1 VVTIPAASAMSR
13 VTMTSRPIPGLS
25 LCALVLLGG
34 CARAPDPA
42 PAASITPAA
51 SPPAAVPPA
60 AVAPARV
67 AVAPPPVQAAK
78 APAPM
83 RLDAYPWLADPAAVP
98 PPVDALEQRFEAP
111 SGFTRVE
118 LAAGTFGA
126 WLRALPLAR
135 AGTPVL
141 SFRGG
146 VVLPADHENLAAVVA
161 LDVGAQ
167 DLQQCADSI
176 IRLHGEW
183 LYAQGRRDASYRA
196 ASGAAMPFTRWAHGE
211 RMVAA
216 GLSFGWTQSARADEG
231 HASYRRWLDAVFTY
245 ANTGSLAR
253 DAEPVAS
260 ADLRPGDFVVQAGAP
275 GHAVL
280 VLDLARAP
288 DGRRALL
295 LGQGFMPA
303 QSFQVLRPSPAGA
316 WFVVD
321 PSAQALDTPFWA
333 PFPWKAL
340 RRFAGT

>member
-1 VVTIPAASAMSR
+1 MWAVPPMSR
-13 VTMTSRPIPGLS
+13 VSMTSRSKPGLS
-25 LCALVLLGG
+25 LGALVLLGG

-42 PAASITPAA
+42 PVASITY
-51 SPPAAVPPA
+51 AAVPPA
-60 AVAPARV
+60 PLATPAPPAPVVSAPA
-67 AVAPPPVQAAK
+67 ATSASPAPPATQ
-78 APAPM
+78 
-83 RLDAYPWLADPAAVP
+83 DYPWLADPAAAITRGP
-98 PPVDALEQRFEAP
+98 DALEQRFEP
-111 SGFTRVE
+111 PDGFTRVD
-118 LAAGTFGA
+118 LRPGSFGA
-126 WLRALPLAR
+126 WLRRLPLSPV
-135 AGTPVL
+135 GTPVR

-146 VVLPADHENLAAVVA
+146 VILPPDHDNLAAVVA
-161 LDVGAQ
+161 LDVGTH

-183 LYAQGRRDASYRA
+183 LSAQGRRDASYRA
-196 ASGAAMPFTRWAHGE
+196 ASGVAMPFTRWARGE
-211 RMVAA
+211 RMVPE
-216 GLSFGWTQSARADEG
+216 GLSFAWVQSARADDG

-253 DAEPVAS
+253 DADPVSPAE
-260 ADLRPGDFVVQAGAP
+260 LRPGDFVVQAGAP

-303 QSFQVLRPSPAGA
+303 QSFQVLRPSPART

-321 PSAQALDTPFWA
+321 PDAQALDTPFWA